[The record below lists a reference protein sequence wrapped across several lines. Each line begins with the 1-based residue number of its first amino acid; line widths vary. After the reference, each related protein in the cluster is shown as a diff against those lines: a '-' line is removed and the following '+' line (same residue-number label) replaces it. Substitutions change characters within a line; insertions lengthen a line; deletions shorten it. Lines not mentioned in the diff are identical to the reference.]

1 MDFMQ
6 ITEQEDLAHKHFS
19 DCWLYA
25 SKKKRKE
32 KKNQKKK
39 NHVVMLALQP
49 WMDTNIPQS
58 K

>member
-6 ITEQEDLAHKHFS
+6 ITEQEDLAHKQF
-19 DCWLYA
+19 WLLTLC
-25 SKKKRKE
+25 KQKE
-32 KKNQKKK
+32 REI
-39 NHVVMLALQP
+39 HVVMPALQP

>member
-6 ITEQEDLAHKHFS
+6 ITEQEDLAHKHF
-19 DCWLYA
+19 WLLTLC
-25 SKKKRKE
+25 KQKE
-32 KKNQKKK
+32 REI
-39 NHVVMLALQP
+39 HVVMPALQP